1 MNGAVLTDRVLRRE
15 LMLAGIFRGF
25 LMCTLLL
32 IAAPLQ
38 AEWMDWAIT
47 ARAELEA
54 DDNVNIAPSG
64 VELDDE
70 SLSLGAGTGRSY
82 MFESSPHSNTHLG
95 WNLDLSRRFY
105 NQFSDLTYTRAG
117 GALRLQ
123 HKFGL
128 GMTAPRLS
136 LTGSGHYQRVRDG
149 NRDAAYYA
157 AGLGLQKRFS
167 PRLELGAHGYFRR
180 RDGESWTPVAADV
193 NSQVYNSEH
202 VEIGLA
208 AHYSLLPNVR
218 LSARGSYFDGEFDSD
233 CDDLLEPGS
242 SGRYGG
248 GLASLG
254 KEPDWDSYAVK
265 AIAVDEVF
273 GCRWLADGDGWGASV
288 ELNWS
293 LSRFSSLRLGAAYRE
308 IKLDAYEEY
317 SNTMLNLSFRHR
329 F

>member
-15 LMLAGIFRGF
+15 LMLAGIFRRF

-157 AGLGLQKRFS
+157 NGDPGDQPDGKPAAGCVNRK
-167 PRLELGAHGYFRR
+167 
-180 RDGESWTPVAADV
+180 VAADQIPRIAHAAPPATLAQFWGKR
-193 NSQVYNSEH
+193 SLRSTRRRSRQI
-202 VEIGLA
+202 VERAHEVSATRSATRSLA
-208 AHYSLLPNVR
+208 ER
-218 LSARGSYFDGEFDSD
+218 ARGFSR
-233 CDDLLEPGS
+233 S
-242 SGRYGG
+242 SASPAGMGRRVMTRSRTFPPQMQTGVRGG
-248 GLASLG
+248 HVQPRAASRIRCLTT
-254 KEPDWDSYAVK
+254 
-265 AIAVDEVF
+265 
-273 GCRWLADGDGWGASV
+273 R
-288 ELNWS
+288 
-293 LSRFSSLRLGAAYRE
+293 SSPE
-308 IKLDAYEEY
+308 WYERIT
-317 SNTMLNLSFRHR
+317 N
-329 F
+329 